1 MAPYLYRSPVLFSPN
16 LVVVSQQG
24 TVSHSRKLA
33 HAIPSSSRLLRPSPL
48 PPLPLSLPP
57 SSPPPLLSSSSHRT
71 ISDRSRPSSFAFFFF
86 WQSAH
91 RTSFFGHFVRL
102 AFLVLHNNMPDP
114 VTSSSGQN
122 KRPRPDPRN
131 DGLPPVGDNAFIQ
144 DNDAVDSAGDDDD
157 EEDGR
162 QKDKKAGRRKIK
174 IEFIQD
180 KSRRHITFSKRKAGI
195 MKKVRSNVLGVW
207 ILCLG

>member
-1 MAPYLYRSPVLFSPN
+1 
-16 LVVVSQQG
+16 
-24 TVSHSRKLA
+24 
-33 HAIPSSSRLLRPSPL
+33 
-48 PPLPLSLPP
+48 
-57 SSPPPLLSSSSHRT
+57 
-71 ISDRSRPSSFAFFFF
+71 
-86 WQSAH
+86 
-91 RTSFFGHFVRL
+91 
-102 AFLVLHNNMPDP
+102 MPDP

-144 DNDAVDSAGDDDD
+144 DNDAVDSGGDD
-157 EEDGR
+157 EEEEEGR

-195 MKKVRSNVLGVW
+195 MKKVRSSVSASVMCDADAPRGAALLG
-207 ILCLG
+207 L